1 MVGLVKNNVIYKS
14 GRVPG
19 DDVQSCQISLA
30 TCSGA
35 VSAGGRGLIPTQDLK
50 LNELKLQSY
59 D

>member
-30 TCSGA
+30 TCSEASLLEGGA
-35 VSAGGRGLIPTQDLK
+35 
-50 LNELKLQSY
+50 
-59 D
+59 